1 MRIGGWSN
9 HVFTVQYVRGHS
21 DCRNRSLAP
30 GANKHASF
38 QSRRLIETRS
48 WRKRARCQRIWAK
61 KRRSSTVS
69 WNVSSTWSFLW
80 FCGGFCLSWTPFFPL
95 IQSFPFFWLIAINPL
110 SLLCFIIENPKIP
123 HVIMM
128 FFLSQIA
135 LQQFSGSN
143 GNNHFTNV
151 TCLEENSHF
160 KACDPLFCSSSWR
173 GGRGGRNSWC
183 YTYI

>member
-9 HVFTVQYVRGHS
+9 HVFTVQYVQEHS

-48 WRKRARCQRIWAK
+48 CRKRARCQRIWAK

-80 FCGGFCLSWTPFFPL
+80 FCGGFFAFHEHRFSP
-95 IQSFPFFWLIAINPL
+95 SSNL
-110 SLLCFIIENPKIP
+110 SLFFVNCNKPPILALFYYRKPPKFP
-123 HVIMM
+123 M
-128 FFLSQIA
+128 
-135 LQQFSGSN
+135 
-143 GNNHFTNV
+143 
-151 TCLEENSHF
+151 
-160 KACDPLFCSSSWR
+160 SSWCFSYLKLLSSYSVALTATI
-173 GGRGGRNSWC
+173 NSQM
-183 YTYI
+183 